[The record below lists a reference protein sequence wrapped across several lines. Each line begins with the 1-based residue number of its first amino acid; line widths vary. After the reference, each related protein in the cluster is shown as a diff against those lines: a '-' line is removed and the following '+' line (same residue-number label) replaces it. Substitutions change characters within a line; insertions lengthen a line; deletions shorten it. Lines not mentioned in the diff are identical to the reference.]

1 MRAEKSERHVRAS
14 KARGSAS
21 RIVNAQEREA
31 FADRTLRGMVRG
43 TLPAELVT
51 WQGEERATKS
61 FPPTTRA
68 DGKAPGVRT
77 QSPQVFFSTAGR
89 DLMFCRVVSSGQIGM
104 QRV

>member
-77 QSPQVFFSTAGR
+77 QSPQVFFFPQLAA
-89 DLMFCRVVSSGQIGM
+89 I
-104 QRV
+104 